1 MNHGRQ
7 RKIHGISMTTSSRH
21 NATDF
26 PRYRVFP
33 SVQEND
39 YVTQDV
45 NRQLPFLEPLCQQF
59 QTVTGWEIS
68 FQPDPSHVPG
78 RTVFGELSITD
89 MSTYLP
95 AGKSACH
102 RQHCD
107 QLVRTLDELVEVIQD
122 DREMLD
128 QSTTCLAPVVDIPF
142 DWWSLAGSAGYCRGQ
157 IASWAI
163 TDGEKIRLMG
173 GRISGDSTVAQ
184 TVGAVSILAAFD
196 ALAQTHLSLQQST
209 RLSRDAIDRTQAGHA
224 DLLWL
229 ACFEIDPVTG
239 EFQIAG
245 HQAWQGMILVDV
257 DAQTVLPVEDLS
269 GTLTSG
275 QILVLCDSIHD
286 HVAEIN
292 QTIRECELTCVGVA
306 ELIESLLVKSPIL
319 MLYRN

>member
-1 MNHGRQ
+1 
-7 RKIHGISMTTSSRH
+7 MTTSSRH
-21 NATDF
+21 NAIDF
-26 PRYRVFP
+26 PHYRVFP
-33 SVQEND
+33 AFHEIDQ
-39 YVTQDV
+39 VTQEV

-59 QTVTGWEIS
+59 QTVTGWEIG

-89 MSTYLP
+89 MSAYLP

-128 QSTTCLAPVVDIPF
+128 QSTTCLAPVVEIPIS
-142 DWWSLAGSAGYCRGQ
+142 WWSLAGSAGYCRGQ

-173 GRISGDSTVAQ
+173 GRINGDSVVAQ
-184 TVGAVSILAAFD
+184 TVGAVSILATFD
-196 ALAQTHLSLQQST
+196 ALAQTHLSLEQST
-209 RLSRDAIDRTQAGHA
+209 GLSRDAIDRTQAGHA
-224 DLLWL
+224 DLHWL
-229 ACFEIDPVTG
+229 ACFELDPVTG

-245 HQAWQGMILVDV
+245 QQALQGMILVDV
-257 DAQTVLPVEDLS
+257 DAQTALPFEDLS

-275 QILVLCDSIHD
+275 QILVLGDAIQEQIG
-286 HVAEIN
+286 EIN
-292 QTIRECELTCVGVA
+292 QAIRQRELTCVGVA
-306 ELIESLLVKSPIL
+306 ELIESLLVKAPIL